1 MLFARDP
8 FTAMQNELGRWPGS
22 QVTAVFITGCRGTF
36 EQVVTERRLE
46 VDGFPAFAHELA
58 FGEGPQAGEPS
69 AYEYF
74 VNLTPGRPCEEG
86 ESLVVRTEVDAPGS
100 FEMNREVVDQ
110 MVATTRFER

>member
-8 FTAMQNELGRWPGS
+8 FTATQDELGRWPGS
-22 QVTAVFITGCRGTF
+22 QVTVVFITGCRGTF

-46 VDGFPAFAHELA
+46 VGGFPAFAHELA
-58 FGEGPQAGEPS
+58 FGEGPQAGQPS

-86 ESLVVRTEVDAPGS
+86 GRW
-100 FEMNREVVDQ
+100 
-110 MVATTRFER
+110 

>member
-8 FTAMQNELGRWPGS
+8 FTATQDELGRWPGS
-22 QVTAVFITGCRGTF
+22 QVTVVFITGCRGTF

-46 VDGFPAFAHELA
+46 VGGFPAFAHELA
-58 FGEGPQAGEPS
+58 FGEGPQAGQPS

-86 ESLVVRTEVDAPGS
+86 VALVVRIEVDSPGS
-100 FEMNREVVDQ
+100 FEINRRVVDR
-110 MVATTRFER
+110 MASTVRFEK